1 MPDSDNINQIFSKF
15 KRIVAFPTTSNP
27 SATSTIAK
35 ANATANSED
44 QTNPAVSN
52 YPSSNLSRTHFN
64 FEIANNAGSENNSG
78 GNSSGSSSHFAK
90 PPENRMLEKL
100 LHSTLSFLDGVYE
113 ISLTDIFN
121 QAADRNEI
129 TKTQA
134 DYLLGMPTLEL
145 NRILSI
151 KYLDLIKKC
160 VISFNYTFS
169 KSYSGNIVING
180 LCQNGSENSQF
191 LMEFKNGSAITK
203 ISFDMPF
210 EKDESIKKIIL
221 KKLIEAE
228 NVPEALRYVINNRSK
243 AELLKTLG

>member
-1 MPDSDNINQIFSKF
+1 MPASDNINQIFSKF

-35 ANATANSED
+35 ANTADNSED
-44 QTNPAVSN
+44 QTNPAAPN
-52 YPSSNLSRTHFN
+52 YSGNNLSRTHFN
-64 FEIANNAGSENNSG
+64 FEIANNAGLENNPGS
-78 GNSSGSSSHFAK
+78 NSSGSSSHFAK

-113 ISLTDIFN
+113 VSLTDIFN
-121 QAADRNEI
+121 QAADKNEI

-151 KYLDLIKKC
+151 KYLDLIKKSN
-160 VISFNYTFS
+160 VSFNYTFS

-180 LCQNGSENSQF
+180 LCQNGCENSQF
-191 LMEFKNGSAITK
+191 VMEFKNGSSTTK

-210 EKDESIKKIIL
+210 EKDESIKKMIL
-221 KKLIEAE
+221 KKLIEAD
-228 NVPEALRYVINNRSK
+228 NIPEALRYVINNRSK